1 MSTSDKNEKTI
12 QITAAQPGVYAHY
25 EIKDGDD
32 LRVPILV
39 WALVERMEH
48 DGVLTYYA
56 HGLAESGEG
65 FLASVELDGNFV
77 GYVAAGDR

>member
-1 MSTSDKNEKTI
+1 
-12 QITAAQPGVYAHY
+12 
-25 EIKDGDD
+25 
-32 LRVPILV
+32 
-39 WALVERMEH
+39 MEH